1 MFKKLGT
8 YVSATSTSIIICHN
22 VFFCS
27 VKILLSEAST
37 NSTVRSNECVP
48 CGLSLIHAA
57 GDATAVTPTPLM
69 GGQGGS
75 EVDIDVVAPV
85 MSSAVVGRI
94 LGNRN
99 ALGRRSQVQIFCL
112 QKLNRNESRTV

>member
-1 MFKKLGT
+1 M
-8 YVSATSTSIIICHN
+8 
-22 VFFCS
+22 
-27 VKILLSEAST
+27 SEAST

-99 ALGRRSQVQIFCL
+99 ALGRRNQVQIFCL